1 MKRCSPVLLPSILLA
16 AMELVVGGSAIAQTR
31 YPACQPPSA
40 EYLLLVE
47 GAAADKQ
54 AQLKRVLPATAN
66 LTICDYQNQVV
77 TRVSG
82 FSSLGIANAW
92 AQYLKE
98 VSGFNATVARPPET
112 QAVTPPIAEV
122 RPQSTSPQSTSPQST
137 NPNADNL
144 AYSPRPLGTG
154 YAVLVDYFDQPEIAA
169 QVRQLLNQDVGLV
182 SYGQKPYLLAGY
194 TTDQTTANATLQTLS
209 DRGFWVMLVDSRRV
223 VLLKPI
229 VMVSAE

>member
-1 MKRCSPVLLPSILLA
+1 MKRCPPLLLLSLLLA
-16 AMELVVGGSAIAQTR
+16 AMEVVIGGSAAIAQTR
-31 YPACQPPSA
+31 NPTCQPPNAA

-54 AQLKRVLPATAN
+54 AQLKRVLPATAD
-66 LTICDYQNQVV
+66 LTVCNYQNQVV

-98 VSGFNATVARPPET
+98 VSGFKATVARPPEA
-112 QAVTPPIAEV
+112 QAVRPPVAEV
-122 RPQSTSPQSTSPQST
+122 QPQPTSPNSP
-137 NPNADNL
+137 NPNPNNL

-169 QVRQLLNQDVGLV
+169 QVQQLLSQDVGLV

-194 TTDQTTANATLQTLS
+194 TTNQTTANATLQTLS

-223 VLLKPI
+223 VLLKPT